1 MGGVSRALFNPQE
14 CVSSVVITHTHTH
27 TASFSPLV
35 YGDGTHSQSAPST
48 SNAVSQNV
56 SAPPP
61 SPSRGWRGKG
71 LAALK
76 NRKRLKKD
84 INLIYESMHIENLR
98 LHHLPNSGSAIWS
111 RTVLNTTLN
120 CPVFGNA
127 RNSAAV
133 RCSIEAALQGTQ
145 PLSQQ
150 LSVSLD
156 ILL

>member
-1 MGGVSRALFNPQE
+1 MGMGHILNLLPPHPTLYLS
-14 CVSSVVITHTHTH
+14 I
-27 TASFSPLV
+27 
-35 YGDGTHSQSAPST
+35 
-48 SNAVSQNV
+48 QNV

-76 NRKRLKKD
+76 SRNNRKSLKKGH
-84 INLIYESMHIENLR
+84 IHLIYESMHIENRR